1 MDPTDLLKAIIQGNG
16 VEMLMLQSIR
26 VLADDALLALQAG
39 ETDIYLAQTEQLIE
53 ATARLMALRLEADTV
68 APKAEAVKPG
78 SHLRVV
84 K

>member
-53 ATARLMALRLEADTV
+53 ATARLMALRLEASTV